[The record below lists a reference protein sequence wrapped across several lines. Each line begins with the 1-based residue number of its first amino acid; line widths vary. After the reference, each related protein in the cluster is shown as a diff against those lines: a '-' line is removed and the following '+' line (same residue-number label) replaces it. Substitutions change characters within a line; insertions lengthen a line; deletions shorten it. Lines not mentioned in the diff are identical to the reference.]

1 MKKETT
7 NHPEFAEIL
16 DLLEGKGK
24 LPSGQKNKVESHLGS
39 GCSACMENMKWAR
52 ITTSLMKSAD
62 LIDAPEF
69 VVQKALAAF
78 TPKRR
83 SLQEWIRAKLE
94 FDSSLVPALQGV
106 RSEDAGPRQWTY
118 ATSSH
123 KVFLMLQPDSKGST
137 LTGQVVA
144 GSSKSDSASCLV
156 ELIRGKKVVAS
167 GSTNENGEF
176 VLSPVPAKCDLRIH
190 GDHESILIPLHR

>member
-1 MKKETT
+1 MKKETQD
-7 NHPEFAEIL
+7 HPEFAEIL
-16 DLLEGKGK
+16 DLLEGK
-24 LPSGQKNKVESHLGS
+24 LASGLKNKVDSHLRS
-39 GCSACMENMKWAR
+39 GCSDCAENMKWAR
-52 ITTSLMKSAD
+52 VTTSLMKSAD

-69 VVQKALAAF
+69 VVQKALRAF
-78 TPKRR
+78 PRKRR
-83 SLQEWIRAKLE
+83 SLQEWIRARLE
-94 FDSSLVPALQGV
+94 FDSALAPALQGV

-123 KVFLMLQPDSKGST
+123 RVFLMLQPGAKGST

-144 GSSKSDSASCLV
+144 GSLKSDPASCLV

-176 VLSPVPAKCDLRIH
+176 TLSPVPAKCDLRIH
-190 GDHESILIPLHR
+190 GDEESILIPLRS

>member
-1 MKKETT
+1 MKKEAI

-16 DLLEGKGK
+16 DLLEGK
-24 LPSGQKNKVESHLGS
+24 LPSGLKNKVESHLES
-39 GCSACMENMKWAR
+39 GCSGCAESMQWAR
-52 ITTSLMKSAD
+52 LTTSLMKSAD

-69 VVQKALAAF
+69 MVQKALRAF
-78 TPKRR
+78 PRKRR
-83 SLQEWIRAKLE
+83 SLQEWIHARLE

-118 ATSSH
+118 ATRSH
-123 KVFLMLQPDSKGST
+123 KVFLMLQPGSKGSM

-144 GSSKSDSASCLV
+144 GSSKSDNVSCLV

-176 VLSPVPAKCDLRIH
+176 MLSPVPAKCDLRIH
-190 GDHESILIPLHR
+190 GDRESILIPLHR